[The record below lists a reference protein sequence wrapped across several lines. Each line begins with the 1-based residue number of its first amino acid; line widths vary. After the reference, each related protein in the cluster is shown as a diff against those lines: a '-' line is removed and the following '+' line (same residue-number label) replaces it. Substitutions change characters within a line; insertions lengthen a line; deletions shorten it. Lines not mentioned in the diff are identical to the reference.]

1 MHTALWI
8 AAGVLAAAFL
18 TSGTL
23 KLTQD
28 RPKLVEQGLTYV
40 EDFSDTTI
48 KTIGA
53 TQVLA
58 AIGLIL
64 PAIFDI
70 ATFLVPLAASGLV
83 VTMIGA
89 VIVHARRGE
98 TQSIGL
104 NLVLGAAALFVA
116 WGRFGPHSL

>member
-40 EDFSDTTI
+40 EDFSETTI
-48 KTIGA
+48 KAIGA

-58 AIGLIL
+58 AVGLIL

-89 VIVHARRGE
+89 AIVHARRGE

>member
-48 KTIGA
+48 KAIGA

-89 VIVHARRGE
+89 AIVHARRGE

>member
-18 TSGTL
+18 TSGTV

-89 VIVHARRGE
+89 AIVHARRGE